1 MNIKITHSWLLEY
14 VDTDATPQEIQTYLS
29 LCGPSIERI
38 DKVGDEIVYDIE
50 ITSNRIDSASV
61 FGIAL
66 EAAAILPMFGKKA
79 ILKKNPIGEETF
91 SSLKTLSKEKLT
103 VTIDDPTLCP
113 RFTAIVLDNV
123 TATPSPDVIQKR
135 LRAVG
140 VKVINSVID
149 ISNYL
154 MIELGQPSHV
164 FNYDAIGKHTMK
176 MRESK
181 KGERLITLDEREII
195 LPGGDIVIED
205 GDGKLIDLCGIMGGY
220 SSRFIETAKRIVFFV
235 QNYDKVHVR
244 RTMMKTGQ
252 RTLAGTYFEKGL
264 DNERVESTLVRGAH
278 LLSQFA
284 GAQVVSPIQDIYP
297 SPYNPKSLSFA
308 VEDITKKIGVEIDKQ
323 KIINI
328 LSSLQFAPKEKNN
341 TITVTIP
348 SFRQYDISI
357 LEDIVEEVARVYG
370 YFAIPSTLQ
379 EMRYIEQPKDTESL
393 FTYQE
398 IIKSY
403 LKHIG
408 LHEVMNYSA
417 CSLDLLK
424 AFDLNEKDHIY
435 ITNSISQ
442 DIKYL
447 RTSLIPSLVQ
457 NSKQNEGFSDELW
470 LFEIAKTYLPN
481 GDKLPTERFKI
492 GIAVNTSFSDL
503 KGIIDGLVRE
513 LHIPS
518 IAYKQGDHMFYSPR
532 AQGTLRISN
541 GENIGTYGLVKTQFV
556 QAVGA
561 KKAVYTAEFDFD
573 MLVHEAK
580 RMPMYK
586 PFSQFATITLDLTMS
601 HKKSFAEIKRHAYDV
616 CPHLVS
622 ILVKDTYKDTI
633 TLRLSFTDSNKN
645 LTEKE
650 ALLEL
655 EKIKSFS

>member
-14 VDTDATPQEIQTYLS
+14 IDTDATPNEIQKYLS
-29 LCGPSIERI
+29 LCGPSVERI
-38 DKVGDEIVYDIE
+38 EKVGDEIVYDIE

-79 ILKKNPIGEETF
+79 HLKKNPINEEKF
-91 SSLKTLSKEKLT
+91 ASLKTPSENKLT
-103 VTIDDPTLCP
+103 VIIEGPKLCP
-113 RFTAIVLDNV
+113 RFTAIVLDEVNAV
-123 TATPSPDVIQKR
+123 PSPDFIQKR
-135 LRAVG
+135 LKAVG

-181 KGERLITLDEREII
+181 KGEKVMTLDEKEIT

-205 GDGKLIDLCGIMGGY
+205 GNGKLIDLCGIMGGY
-220 SSRFIETAKRIVFFV
+220 SSRFVESAKRIVFFV
-235 QNYDKVHVR
+235 QNYDKVHIR
-244 RTMMKTGQ
+244 RTTMKTGQ

-264 DNERVESTLVRGAH
+264 DNERVESTLVMGTR

-284 GAQVVSPIQDIYP
+284 GAKIVSSIQDIYP
-297 SPYNPKSLSFA
+297 SPYHPESLSFT
-308 VEDITKKIGVEIDKQ
+308 VEEISKKIGVEISKE
-323 KIINI
+323 KIISI
-328 LSSLQFAPKEKNN
+328 LTSLQFAPKEKNN
-341 TITVTIP
+341 TIIIMIP

-370 YFAIPSTLQ
+370 YFAIPSVLQ
-379 EMRYIEQPKDTESL
+379 EMRYIEQPKEAESF

-417 CSLDLLK
+417 CSLDLLN
-424 AFDLNEKDHIY
+424 AFSFDADKHIY
-435 ITNSISQ
+435 ITNSISE

-447 RTSLIPSLVQ
+447 RQSLIPSLVQ
-457 NSKQNEGFSDELW
+457 NNKQNEGFSDEVKM
-470 LFEIAKTYLPN
+470 FEIAKTYFPN
-481 GDKLPTERFKI
+481 GEELPTEQFKI
-492 GIAVNTSFSDL
+492 GIAVNTSFNDL
-503 KGIIDGLVRE
+503 KGIIDGLINE
-513 LHIPS
+513 LHIQTITFEKGSDMLFSPS
-518 IAYKQGDHMFYSPR
+518 
-532 AQGTLRISN
+532 AQGKLYASK
-541 GENIGTYGLVKTQFV
+541 GKDIGTFGLIKPQFTQE
-556 QAVGA
+556 VGT
-561 KKAVYTAEFDFD
+561 KKAVYAAELDFNL
-573 MLVHEAK
+573 LVHEAK

-586 PFSQFATITLDLTMS
+586 PFSQFATITLDVTIP
-601 HKKSFAEIKRHAYDV
+601 HKKSFEEIKRYSHKA

-622 ILVKDTYKDTI
+622 ISVKDLYQETI
-633 TLRLSFTDSNKN
+633 TLRLMFTDTTKN

-650 ALLEL
+650 ALVEL
-655 EKIKSFS
+655 EKIKTLS